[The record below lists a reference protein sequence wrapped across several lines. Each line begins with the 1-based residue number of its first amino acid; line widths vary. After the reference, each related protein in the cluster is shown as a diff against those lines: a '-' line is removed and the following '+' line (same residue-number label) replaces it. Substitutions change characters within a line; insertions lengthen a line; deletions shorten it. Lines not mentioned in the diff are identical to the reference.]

1 MAMELVVE
9 VAGVSTTDNRPLS
22 PSVPIPMVAVFLVAL
37 VAVGEVPEP
46 DMSQWKTATPAR
58 VLSKTT
64 LTSVRRTTL
73 TFRRR
78 KDWIE
83 GVDVVAVVVM
93 GSVAEVVGEV
103 RPSPTPSE

>member
-1 MAMELVVE
+1 MELVVE
-9 VAGVSTTDNRPLS
+9 VAGVSTTDSRPLS
-22 PSVPIPMVAVFLVAL
+22 PSVPIPMVAVSPVAP
-37 VAVGEVPEP
+37 VAVGEVPEA

-58 VLSKTT
+58 VLFKTT

-73 TFRRR
+73 KSRRH

-83 GVDVVAVVVM
+83 GVDVVAVVVT

-103 RPSPTPSE
+103 HPSPTPSE